1 MFPYYIHCVLV
12 GRTCSVAHPRSMA
25 AMDSHTL
32 LTKCRHSEYGPLR
45 DASLCRTSPLSVLY
59 TSRAR
64 IFSHAAT
71 GSDSGGGRDVG
82 GPFPPIFF
90 FRGAFLRVNAF
101 PTT

>member
-82 GPFPPIFF
+82 GQFPPISFSSPILV
-90 FRGAFLRVNAF
+90 RGVER
-101 PTT
+101 